1 MKKYKFITSIIL
13 LISLINTVSANGF
26 TDLKVD
32 DSSYEAAKH
41 FLDNGCLS
49 GYQDGSF
56 KPEKSINRMESVKLI
71 LTCLEQPPL
80 YTEKE
85 FELKK
90 DTVVLLNSK
99 EVKLESDQTVVFKV
113 PFNSEQFGNLTFP
126 DIDQQAWYI
135 PYLKEA
141 VVRKIITGYNDN
153 TIKPNNE
160 VSKAELFA
168 ILYRITPSTVLD
180 TFTIDQNIKANDLDP
195 NQWFYTSAMFAI
207 QNEITSLNSEQN
219 YNYDNKLNR
228 ADFIQAIYKYKN
240 WLNKKL
246 NPTEE
251 VIKEVK
257 VIKEVEVETEEQ
269 TTENEE
275 VNEGTQEEQKKP
287 TEENNKTISSSSDSE
302 DISNF
307 NETGIASYYSSNLTG
322 AKTASGEIFDAEEL
336 VAAHKTLPFG
346 TIVKV
351 TNPENDKWVKVRI
364 IDRGPYIDGRVIDLS
379 PTAFESLASLSAGLV
394 KVVLTIENE

>member
-1 MKKYKFITSIIL
+1 MKKYKFISSIIL
-13 LISLINTVSANGF
+13 LSSLFNIVSAKDF
-26 TDLKVD
+26 TDIN
-32 DSSYEAAKH
+32 SEHASYEAASH
-41 FLDNGCLS
+41 FLENGCLS
-49 GYQDGSF
+49 GYEDGSF

-90 DTVVLLNSK
+90 NTVVILNGK
-99 EVKLESDQTVVFKV
+99 EEKLESDQKVVFKL
-113 PFNSEQFGNLTFP
+113 PFDSDQFGNLTFP

-141 VVRKIITGYNDN
+141 VVRKIITGYKDN

-168 ILYRITPSTVLD
+168 ILYRITPSSILD
-180 TFTIDQNIKANDLDP
+180 KFTIDQNIKAKDLDP
-195 NQWFYTSAMFAI
+195 NQWFYTSAMFAL
-207 QNEITSLNSEQN
+207 QNEITSLNAEQN
-219 YNYDNKLNR
+219 YNYEYKLNR

-246 NPTEE
+246 NPTQEI
-251 VIKEVK
+251 IKEVK
-257 VIKEVEVETEEQ
+257 VTKEVEAEEPTTQTEESKLEEPSSSTSQ
-269 TTENEE
+269 TNTN
-275 VNEGTQEEQKKP
+275 
-287 TEENNKTISSSSDSE
+287 TEEL
-302 DISNF
+302 SNF
-307 NETGIASYYSSNLTG
+307 NETGVASYYSRNLTG

-379 PTAFESLASLSAGLV
+379 PSAFESLTSLSAGLV
-394 KVVLTIENE
+394 NVVLTIENE

>member
-1 MKKYKFITSIIL
+1 MKKFKFITSIIL
-13 LISLINTVSANGF
+13 LISLINTVLAKDF
-26 TDLKVD
+26 TDLTAE

-90 DTVVLLNSK
+90 DTVVLLNNK
-99 EVKLESDQTVVFKV
+99 EEKLDSDQTVVFKV

-180 TFTIDQNIKANDLDP
+180 TFTIDQNIKTNDLDP
-195 NQWFYTSAMFAI
+195 NQWFYTSAMFAL

-219 YNYDNKLNR
+219 YNYEYKLNR
-228 ADFIQAIYKYKN
+228 ADFIQAVYKYKN

-246 NPTEE
+246 NPTQE

-257 VIKEVEVETEEQ
+257 VIKEVEAKPETEEQ
-269 TTENEE
+269 STQTEETTEP
-275 VNEGTQEEQKKP
+275 V
-287 TEENNKTISSSSDSE
+287 TEDSNTATSSNTSSE
-302 DISNF
+302 DLSNF
-307 NETGIASYYSSNLTG
+307 NESGVASYYSRNLTG

-351 TNPENDKWVKVRI
+351 TNPENNKWVKVRI

-379 PTAFESLASLSAGLV
+379 PSAFESLASLSAGLV